1 MTDKSINN
9 ISMRGE
15 DISRAIFHPNGN
27 QDKDYLVEDS
37 DNGYTANFELVD
49 ADDKDVIAK
58 DITLKGVRKCY
69 IKTNNRGNFLNPSDM
84 YEEFRHDKV
93 VDGRAAWAFRQ
104 VPLRAY
110 EMYLKFLETKNGSWL
125 RNAER
130 ESI

>member
-1 MTDKSINN
+1 MIDP
-9 ISMRGE
+9 ISVRGE
-15 DISRAIFHPNGN
+15 DISRAIFQPNGS
-27 QDKDYLVEDS
+27 QDNIVYSVEDS
-37 DNGYTANFELVD
+37 DNGYTANYELVD
-49 ADDKDVIAK
+49 SDDKDAIAK
-58 DITLKGVRKCY
+58 DITLKGVKKCY
-69 IKTNNRGNFLNPSDM
+69 IKTNNRGNFLNPHDM

-93 VDGRAAWAFRQ
+93 VDGRASWTFRQ